1 MAMTP
6 KSPWRPDYASALLEI
21 AKLIPPEPPEAPR
34 KRRGRPKAL
43 SNERLGR
50 LLKAV
55 SEINSHNKTLRSG
68 PSIAAALKKRPEYAD
83 WSERTLRR
91 YVKSVLD
98 WAMDILKIIPA
109 DRPDLWKELLGISPP
124 QGVATAKVLR
134 EKAFELLRHELRE
147 HELLA
152 KKQ

>member
-21 AKLIPPEPPEAPR
+21 AKLIPPEPPEATV

-134 EKAFELLRHELRE
+134 EKAFELLRHKLRE